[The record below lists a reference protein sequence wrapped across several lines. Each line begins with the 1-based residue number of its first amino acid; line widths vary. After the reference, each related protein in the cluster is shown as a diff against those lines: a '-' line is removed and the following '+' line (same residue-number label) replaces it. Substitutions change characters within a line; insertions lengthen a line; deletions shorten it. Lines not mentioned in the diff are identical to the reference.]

1 MATRRKKNDS
11 KSHRT
16 DLKYKEIRRL
26 LARKEREKRDQSETM
41 IQEL

>member
-1 MATRRKKNDS
+1 MASRKKGKEN

-26 LARKEREKRDQSETM
+26 LARKEREKRDQSESL